1 MRGLEQEGEKF
12 GLETRVFAEEHHD
25 PSCIQKIG
33 PGSDGLEKQTPKG
46 RKKLTE
52 SESHNPSKNQ

>member
-12 GLETRVFAEEHHD
+12 GLEAKVFAEEHHD
-25 PSCIQKIG
+25 PRCIQKIE

-46 RKKLTE
+46 RKNLTE